1 MELGAC
7 KPGVSP
13 PIVWTCYTFNVL
25 TDLYLI
31 SIPLP
36 MLWKTSMRTWKKV
49 GLGILFSAGAVII
62 IFATLRCVFIA
73 QNPIN
78 GGKQSGTWAVRETFV
93 AVITTNFPMAFT
105 LIKGMLGP
113 AFKSMRSSSKTTNGG
128 EQAEKDGRQLQ
139 TFGSSKKG
147 EKIRGVG
154 NPTATNMLFSA
165 SEERMVQGTP
175 TPTPLAEDV
184 SNRWSGPTLGSDPEL
199 GKRSH
204 DLEK

>member
-1 MELGAC
+1 
-7 KPGVSP
+7 
-13 PIVWTCYTFNVL
+13 
-25 TDLYLI
+25 
-31 SIPLP
+31 
-36 MLWKTSMRTWKKV
+36 MLWQSSMRTYKKV

-62 IFATLRCVFIA
+62 VFATLRCVFIA
-73 QNPIN
+73 QDPIN

-113 AFKSMRSSSKTTNGG
+113 AFKSVRTSTKTAHEQEPRRS
-128 EQAEKDGRQLQ
+128 EQLQ
-139 TFGSSKKG
+139 TFGSGKKG
-147 EKIRGVG
+147 EKVRGVG

-175 TPTPLAEDV
+175 TPLAEEE
-184 SNRWSGPTLGSDPEL
+184 SYRWSGPTLQSASDPESRT
-199 GKRSH
+199 RSV